1 MLHVILKIYNCDI
14 RRREQV
20 NSTDNLLK
28 SFTGTKNKNFVIN
41 NKAGLTIRERK
52 VIEFA
57 AQGLDNK
64 KIAKILY
71 ISSHTVKA
79 HIASALRKLSA
90 ANRTNAVYKAV
101 KQHIIE

>member
-1 MLHVILKIYNCDI
+1 MN
-14 RRREQV
+14 
-20 NSTDNLLK
+20 NSDTLIKTLNTENSK
-28 SFTGTKNKNFVIN
+28 RNFGIN
-41 NKAGLTIRERK
+41 TKAGLTIREQK

-64 KIAKILY
+64 QIARRLY

-79 HIASALRKLSA
+79 HIAAALRKLSA
-90 ANRTNAVYKAV
+90 NNRTNAFYKAV

>member
-1 MLHVILKIYNCDI
+1 MN
-14 RRREQV
+14 
-20 NSTDNLLK
+20 NSDTLMK
-28 SFTGTKNKNFVIN
+28 SLIEKNKKNLVIN

-64 KIAKILY
+64 EIAKNLY

-79 HIASALRKLSA
+79 HIAAALRKLSA
-90 ANRTNAVYKAV
+90 SNRTNAVYKAV